1 MSIEMSNI
9 KPHVLFVEDEVLVSA
24 LMSDVL
30 EERGFAVHAV
40 ENWRGGAGIF
50 AVRGARSMSCSP
62 TSTCRASID
71 GAELAKVARN
81 LRPDLPVVY
90 ASGRYTAGDLMPMV
104 PRSLFLAKP
113 YDPIEACTLLNRL
126 APAELSAGCG
136 ELRENETVIR
146 APR

>member
-1 MSIEMSNI
+1 MSVEMSNA

-30 EERGFAVHAV
+30 EERGFEVHAM
-40 ENWRGGAGIF
+40 ETGDAALEYLQSGAPVDVLFTDINMPGDL
-50 AVRGARSMSCSP
+50 
-62 TSTCRASID
+62 D
-71 GAELAKVARN
+71 GAELAREARN

-126 APAELSAGCG
+126 APAA
-136 ELRENETVIR
+136 
-146 APR
+146 

>member
-1 MSIEMSNI
+1 MSIEMSNV

-30 EERGFAVHAV
+30 EERGFSVHAV
-40 ENWRGGAGIF
+40 ENGEAALEYLQSGAQVDVLFTDINMPGE
-50 AVRGARSMSCSP
+50 
-62 TSTCRASID
+62 ID
-71 GAELAKVARN
+71 GAQLAKAARN
-81 LRPDLPVVY
+81 LRPELPVVY

-126 APAELSAGCG
+126 APAA
-136 ELRENETVIR
+136 
-146 APR
+146 

>member
-30 EERGFAVHAV
+30 EERGFSVHAV
-40 ENWRGGAGIF
+40 ENGEAALEYLQSGAQVDVLFTDINMPGE
-50 AVRGARSMSCSP
+50 
-62 TSTCRASID
+62 ID

-126 APAELSAGCG
+126 TPH
-136 ELRENETVIR
+136 N
-146 APR
+146 

>member
-1 MSIEMSNI
+1 MEMSNA

-30 EERGFAVHAV
+30 EERGFSVHAV
-40 ENWRGGAGIF
+40 ENGDAALEYLQSGAPVDVLFTDINMPGD
-50 AVRGARSMSCSP
+50 
-62 TSTCRASID
+62 ID
-71 GAELAKVARN
+71 GAELAKVARD

-90 ASGRYTAGDLMPMV
+90 ASGRYTAGDLAPMV

-126 APAELSAGCG
+126 APAA
-136 ELRENETVIR
+136 
-146 APR
+146 

>member
-1 MSIEMSNI
+1 MSIEMSNV

-30 EERGFAVHAV
+30 EERGFSVHAV
-40 ENWRGGAGIF
+40 ENGEAALEYLQSGAPVDVLFTDINMPGE
-50 AVRGARSMSCSP
+50 
-62 TSTCRASID
+62 ID

-113 YDPIEACTLLNRL
+113 YVPLEACTLLNRL
-126 APAELSAGCG
+126 APAA
-136 ELRENETVIR
+136 
-146 APR
+146 

>member
-1 MSIEMSNI
+1 MWVEMGNS

-30 EERGFAVHAV
+30 EERGFSVHAV
-40 ENWRGGAGIF
+40 ENGDAALEYLQSGAQVDVLFTDINMPGQ
-50 AVRGARSMSCSP
+50 
-62 TSTCRASID
+62 ID

-104 PRSLFLAKP
+104 PHSLFLAKP

-126 APAELSAGCG
+126 APAA
-136 ELRENETVIR
+136 
-146 APR
+146 

>member
-30 EERGFAVHAV
+30 EERGFSVHAV
-40 ENWRGGAGIF
+40 ENGEAALEYLQSGAQVDVLFTDINMPGE
-50 AVRGARSMSCSP
+50 
-62 TSTCRASID
+62 ID

-90 ASGRYTAGDLMPMV
+90 ASGRYTEGDLMPMV

-126 APAELSAGCG
+126 TPT
-136 ELRENETVIR
+136 N
-146 APR
+146 

>member
-1 MSIEMSNI
+1 MMVQGRAEHMSIEMSNI
-9 KPHVLFVEDEVLVSA
+9 RPHVLFVEDEVLVSA

-40 ENWRGGAGIF
+40 ENGDAALEYLQSGAPVDVLFTDINMPGE
-50 AVRGARSMSCSP
+50 
-62 TSTCRASID
+62 ID
-71 GAELAKVARN
+71 GAELAKAARN

-113 YDPIEACTLLNRL
+113 YDPLEACTLLNRL
-126 APAELSAGCG
+126 APA
-136 ELRENETVIR
+136 N
-146 APR
+146 